1 MNNKQYLNIN
11 RNTLT
16 ISTLHNSN
24 NMKNLQQLQNK
35 VNNTFENIDSIVWFG
50 LNYNYDFIDQCW
62 SDDKCLANHLN
73 DKFSMCTQEML
84 KRDVEKMDDYIVRKQ
99 AISYGVFTRF
109 ITMLD
114 NGNREKLYQ
123 YILETYSKEYGWS
136 NPSRR

>member
-1 MNNKQYLNIN
+1 MNDKQHTNIN
-11 RNTLT
+11 SNSLT
-16 ISTLHNSN
+16 NSTLHNSN

-62 SDDKCLANHLN
+62 SDDKCLANHLK
-73 DKFSMCTQEML
+73 DKFSTCTEGL
-84 KRDVEKMDDYIVRKQ
+84 YKMSNQNTRIG
-99 AISYGVFTRF
+99 YGVFTRF

-123 YILETYSKEYGWS
+123 YILETYSKEYGW
-136 NPSRR
+136 R